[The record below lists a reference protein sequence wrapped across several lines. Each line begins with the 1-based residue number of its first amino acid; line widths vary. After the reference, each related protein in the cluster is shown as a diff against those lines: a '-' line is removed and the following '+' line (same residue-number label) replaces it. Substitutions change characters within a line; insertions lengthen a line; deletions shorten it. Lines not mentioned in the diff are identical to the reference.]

1 MEADIAN
8 ERIALKTTAPNL
20 KGEDAYQIAA
30 DNVTQRAIEYDRL
43 IQQIERNPA
52 VEYQQGREV
61 MKEFLDQQLGTS
73 HASNSL
79 EVLELRRSFV
89 QRQALEAS
97 QSLADDKF
105 QSGMRKGIMEWSHE
119 HNHELKQQIERI
131 QPSVQVEQEVAAL
144 RVSPDARIAAYQASV
159 GATAEERVQSYLRT
173 PEETQLFEQGRHL
186 ISRDLNEG
194 LTLQQVR
201 HEHDVI
207 RSQGEEPR
215 WSPQDVSRQAGY
227 LADEMRT
234 RIIDHPPTVEIHA
247 GTYRWDQE
255 AFRQGAQQ
263 GVSDFSLQ
271 HNISQGREQ
280 SVPEISYSPQ
290 YYANTLSSYQ
300 DSIRTQWAESLALAT
315 DTPERLAGHFR
326 DEIAGLNQQRQEL
339 IQQNPQL
346 EKTLP
351 PAMDYRQELVHA
363 LDAGWQKQAQ
373 QEQTVQVGYGF

>member
-1 MEADIAN
+1 MPGYVEQWSKREVNANVEQAYLNNAVQYVTRNYGQYEGMEADIAS
-8 ERIALKTTAPNL
+8 ERIALKTTAPHL
-20 KGEDAYQIAA
+20 KGEDAYQKAA
-30 DNVTQRAIEYDRL
+30 DNVTQRATEYDKL
-43 IQQIERNPA
+43 IQQ
-52 VEYQQGREV
+52 
-61 MKEFLDQQLGTS
+61 
-73 HASNSL
+73 
-79 EVLELRRSFV
+79 
-89 QRQALEAS
+89 
-97 QSLADDKF
+97 
-105 QSGMRKGIMEWSHE
+105 
-119 HNHELKQQIERI
+119 
-131 QPSVQVEQEVAAL
+131 SVQVEQEVAAL
-144 RVSPDARIAAYQASV
+144 RVSPDARIASYQASV

-173 PEETQLFEQGRHL
+173 PEETQLFEQGRQL
-186 ISRDLNEG
+186 ISRDLNAG

-207 RSQGEEPR
+207 RSQGEEQR

-234 RIIDHPPTVEIHA
+234 RIVDHPPTVEIHA

-271 HNISQGREQ
+271 HDISQGREQ
-280 SVPEISYSPQ
+280 SAQQQISYSPQ
-290 YYANTLSSYQ
+290 DYAYTLSSYQ
-300 DSIRTQWAESLALAT
+300 NSIRSQWAESLALAT

-326 DEIAGLNQQRQEL
+326 DEIAGLNQHRQEL
-339 IQQNPQL
+339 IQQNPSL

-351 PAMDYRQELVHA
+351 PAMDYRQELVRA